1 MEFQS
6 TQNFPATNSKTTGFH
21 MGGSTLYPNTP
32 VTRSDI
38 LLKVDG
44 SNTFSIPEP
53 QTLLLFGIGLLMLGF
68 VARRSTTRAH

>member
-1 MEFQS
+1 
-6 TQNFPATNSKTTGFH
+6 

-44 SNTFSIPEP
+44 SSTFSSIPEP
-53 QTLLLFGIGLLMLGF
+53 QTLLMFGLGLMMLGF